1 LTAARRVFSTQADPA
16 AGSEELMMTQGGR
29 IELLRAVQPGPSNFG
44 MLLVLDRRLA
54 NLPLIRFK
62 LTQAEKHLA

>member
-1 LTAARRVFSTQADPA
+1 
-16 AGSEELMMTQGGR
+16 
-29 IELLRAVQPGPSNFG
+29 
-44 MLLVLDRRLA
+44 LLVLDRRLA

>member
-1 LTAARRVFSTQADPA
+1 MV
-16 AGSEELMMTQGGR
+16 TQGTR
-29 IELLRAVQPGPSNFG
+29 IELLRAVQSGHGRFG
-44 MLLVLDRRLA
+44 MVLVMDRRLA